1 MVNWTEVC
9 EQHSGLV
16 YTIARRYLGAC
27 EHDPAIDIDD
37 LMQTGFIG
45 LMQAASTYDDTRG
58 SFANWAA
65 FYIRQEIR
73 LMLSLHRKQPRVRML
88 ELSLDAPLSEGEE
101 PTLGD
106 TVASDMDIEADVQQQ
121 EVVQA
126 VRVAVDR
133 LPEGQRMLVCLCDLQ
148 GRSLRDVARVCG
160 LPLNMAKNTRK
171 KGQNTLFFD
180 KNLRALTTEDKLDK
194 TTNWHQHVGIANYR
208 STWVSS
214 TEALVF
220 QREERRRLLMET
232 DTQRG
237 PLSVADNST

>member
-1 MVNWTEVC
+1 
-9 EQHSGLV
+9 
-16 YTIARRYLGAC
+16 
-27 EHDPAIDIDD
+27 
-37 LMQTGFIG
+37 MQTGFIG
-45 LMQAASTYDDTRG
+45 LMQAASTYDDSKG

-73 LMLSLHRKQPRVRML
+73 LMLSLHRKQPRVRMM
-88 ELSLDAPLSEGEE
+88 EVSLDAPVAAGEE

-106 TVASDMDIEADVQQQ
+106 TVAADMDIEADVQRQ

-133 LPEGQRMLVCLCDLQ
+133 LPEEQRLLVCLCDLE
-148 GRSLRDVARVCG
+148 RRPLRDVARVCG

-171 KGQNTLFFD
+171 KGQNALFFD
-180 KNLRALTTEDKLDK
+180 RNLRALTTEEKLDK
-194 TTNWHQHVGIANYR
+194 TTNWHQHVGVANYR

-220 QREERRRLLMET
+220 WREERRRLLTET
-232 DTQRG
+232 DTRRG
-237 PLSVADNST
+237 LLSGADNSI

>member
-9 EQHSGLV
+9 EQNRGLV

-45 LMQAASTYDDTRG
+45 LMQAATSHDESKG

-65 FYIRQEIR
+65 YYIRQEIR
-73 LMLSLHRKQPRVRML
+73 LMLSLHRKLPRVQML
-88 ELSLDAPLSEGEE
+88 ELSLDAPLTEGEE

-106 TVASDMDIEADVQQQ
+106 TVAADMDIEADVQRK
-121 EVVQA
+121 ELVQA
-126 VRVAVDR
+126 VRAAVDR
-133 LPEGQRMLVCLCDLQ
+133 LPEEQRSLVRQCDLQ
-148 GRSLRDVARVCG
+148 GRSIREVALACG
-160 LPLNMAKNTRK
+160 TDLTVAQNTRK
-171 KGQNTLFFD
+171 KAQKALFLD
-180 KNLRALTTEDKLDK
+180 RNLRALTTERELDR
-194 TTNWHQHVGIANYR
+194 TTNWHRHVGAANYR

-220 QREERRRLLMET
+220 QREDRRQTHLK
-232 DTQRG
+232 
-237 PLSVADNST
+237 